1 MPSLLSIIVPCFNEE
16 ESIVEVYNAI
26 EKSCAEINH
35 ETIFVDDGS
44 SDRTVLRVNEL
55 SEKDSSVSLVGF
67 QKNIGHQHAI
77 RAGLKKSKGTYI
89 LTLDADL
96 QHPPSYISDMLQKGQ
111 EGYDVVN
118 MVRSGG
124 QSGLFKNLFSKGFY
138 WFFNLVSDVPIE
150 PNVSDFRLMSRRVV
164 DVLNSLPER
173 NLVLRIILPYLG
185 FKAYNM
191 SFEIQERKFGS
202 NSYTFYQSWR
212 LAYNSIFNFSSFPL
226 DIGLRLGVVIAGLA
240 FLYGFYAIYGKLFT
254 DNNLPGYTDIITSI
268 LFLGGIILVYLGIL
282 GRYIGVILE
291 HLKDR
296 PEYLLNSDNKKST
309 ED

>member
-16 ESIVEVYNAI
+16 ENIVEVYNAI

-44 SDRTVLRVNEL
+44 LDRTVLRVNEL

-124 QSGLFKNLFSKGFY
+124 QSGLFKNLFSKVFY
-138 WFFNLVSDVPIE
+138 WFFNLVSDVAIE

-202 NSYTFYQSWR
+202 NSYTFIQSWR

-240 FLYGFYAIYGKLFT
+240 FLYGFYAIYEKFFT
-254 DNNLPGYTDIITSI
+254 DNNVPGYTDIITSI

-282 GRYIGVILE
+282 GRYIGIILE